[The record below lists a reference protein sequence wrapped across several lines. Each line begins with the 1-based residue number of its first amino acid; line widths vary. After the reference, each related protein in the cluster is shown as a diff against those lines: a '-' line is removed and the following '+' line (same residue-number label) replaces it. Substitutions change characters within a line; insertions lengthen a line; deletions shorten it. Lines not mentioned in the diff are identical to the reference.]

1 MALTQ
6 SALETHRTTT
16 AGGEAYVQV
25 KAIFDDDC
33 DVGNAVNLLVVV
45 DTIHAPQQ
53 VSLKRGG
60 TTRKCDVIVCDDTAE
75 GRYLTLAFWGRAMCR
90 WTDSG
95 VMGHLRAGDVV
106 WITRVKLNVFMGTV
120 CGSVGGRCSIV
131 KLSDGRVPRGAGVTA
146 SDARVAELV
155 AWRDARRRT
164 REGVI
169 GVAAK
174 RLAPPAASDT
184 AAEAVASAEG
194 AAAGTSAAATSS
206 AVATSTGTRA
216 ASHGGAPRRR
226 YARLSD
232 LDRHPAGTRV
242 HVIARIERVVLP
254 DASGNAGSA
263 TLSDGPNA
271 SILLRLPLESVLG
284 AHAEAS
290 KKAKRKLRKLAA
302 RQRAAYEQLRNMHEG
317 KTVEILNVGVEHV
330 PELHL
335 LLVNGVTTIRS
346 DDHREA
352 RDWRHM

>member
-1 MALTQ
+1 MPTD
-6 SALETHRTTT
+6 H
-16 AGGEAYVQV
+16 
-25 KAIFDDDC
+25 
-33 DVGNAVNLLVVV
+33 
-45 DTIHAPQQ
+45 
-53 VSLKRGG
+53 VSVLP
-60 TTRKCDVIVCDDTAE
+60 
-75 GRYLTLAFWGRAMCR
+75 
-90 WTDSG
+90 TDHVS
-95 VMGHLRAGDVV
+95 
-106 WITRVKLNVFMGTV
+106 
-120 CGSVGGRCSIV
+120 V

-206 AVATSTGTRA
+206 AVATTAAAGAATSSTGTRA